1 MDRRPA
7 QTLAG
12 LLLFLA
18 LPLPAEDQQPLHA
31 HWGFHPDSA
40 ACADPARPDKRWAP
54 TAIPSPLPGC
64 YRKRFTL
71 TAGARFALAFDGP
84 VPPEVF
90 LNGQPLPAPYQFTV
104 PLHTENLLAILA
116 PAGLTTPLRLVKDPA
131 PPPAQPPPHP
141 GALRLAVSPGPLPA
155 NRTGFAVLTA
165 NQPGPLRWSI
175 HGPAHLAGPAL
186 FGSVNLLR
194 TTATP
199 GKITVT
205 ATNPAGETASV
216 ELWSTAVP
224 LGASWMREP
233 AR

>member
-7 QTLAG
+7 PALACLLLLAG
-12 LLLFLA
+12 
-18 LPLPAEDQQPLHA
+18 PLGAEDAKPLHA

-54 TAIPSPLPGC
+54 VAIPSPTPGC

-71 TAGARFALAFDGP
+71 TAGARFALAF
-84 VPPEVF
+84 
-90 LNGQPLPAPYQFTV
+90 A
-104 PLHTENLLAILA
+104 
-116 PAGLTTPLRLVKDPA
+116 
-131 PPPAQPPPHP
+131 
-141 GALRLAVSPGPLPA
+141 PGPLPA
-155 NRTGFAVLTA
+155 DRTGFAVLTA
-165 NQPGPLRWSI
+165 NQPGPLRWSVR
-175 HGPAHLAGPAL
+175 GQGHLAGPAL
-186 FGSVNLLR
+186 FGSVNLVR

-216 ELWSTAVP
+216 DLWSTAVP
-224 LGASWMREP
+224 LGAAWMREP